1 MHNMG
6 KGDRKKI
13 LGRAKRARKAG
24 RIPLQYGALCFRN
37 TPKGIRI
44 LLVTSRRSKRWI
56 SPKGW
61 PMPGKTPAETAA
73 EEAWEEAGVRG
84 TPIPHSLGFYRY
96 RKFIDRKTNITCT
109 VQVFPVLV
117 TEQVRRFPE
126 HGERRRLR
134 QRGRK
139 IGGGSGQDH
148 QALRPRCGRRYISA
162 RSLTKPLI

>member
-126 HGERRRLR
+126 HGERRVKWMKPKTAAKRVSEADLAKIIR
-134 QRGRK
+134 RFARDADEGISPRG
-139 IGGGSGQDH
+139 
-148 QALRPRCGRRYISA
+148 A
-162 RSLTKPLI
+162 